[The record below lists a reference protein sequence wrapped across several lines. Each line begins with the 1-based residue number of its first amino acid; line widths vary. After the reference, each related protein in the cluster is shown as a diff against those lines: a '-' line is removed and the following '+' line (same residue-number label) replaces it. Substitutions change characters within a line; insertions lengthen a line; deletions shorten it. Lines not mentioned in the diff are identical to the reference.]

1 MTVAIAT
8 VRELLGRR
16 VLLWGAGLS
25 ALFIGLY
32 TLGLILL
39 RREMASELD
48 VVAATVLAI
57 LALYVV
63 SFLGSFLGLVLSA
76 GSVASEIDG
85 GLIHAVLARPLSR
98 RRWLGERWLAIAVI
112 VSVYTVVMGAAMI
125 ALAGAVFGYSPAG
138 TAPALALMALEVLIM
153 VTLGVFFSTRTS
165 AVATGVI
172 LFASFGVAWM
182 GGIVE
187 FIGRTM
193 SNGTMVDLGVA
204 TSLLMPTDG
213 LWKAASYYAS
223 TPEYLA
229 DLGSFGLPFASTS
242 PPAAPF
248 VLWAAGYVV
257 LFGWLAVRGF
267 DRRDL

>member
-1 MTVAIAT
+1 MTVALAT

-25 ALFIGLY
+25 AVFIGLY

-39 RREMASELD
+39 RREMASEMD
-48 VVAATVLAI
+48 AVAATILAI

-76 GSVASEIDG
+76 GSVASEVDA

-98 RRWLGERWLAIAVI
+98 WRWLWERWLAIAVI
-112 VSVYTVVMGAAMI
+112 VSVYTVAMGGAMI
-125 ALAGAVFGYSPAG
+125 LLADV
-138 TAPALALMALEVLIM
+138 
-153 VTLGVFFSTRTS
+153 VFFSTRTS

-193 SNGTMVDLGVA
+193 SNDTMMDVGVV
-204 TSLLMPTDG
+204 TSLVMPTDG
-213 LWKAASYYAS
+213 LWKAASYYAA

-242 PPAAPF
+242 PPTAPF
-248 VLWAAGYVV
+248 VMWAVGYVL
-257 LFGWLAVRGF
+257 LFGWLAMRGF